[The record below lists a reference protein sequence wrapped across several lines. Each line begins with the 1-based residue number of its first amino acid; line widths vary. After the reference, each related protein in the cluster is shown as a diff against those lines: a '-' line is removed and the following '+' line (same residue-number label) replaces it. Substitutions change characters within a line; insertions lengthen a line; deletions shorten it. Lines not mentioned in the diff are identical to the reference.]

1 MSVTRKRIVV
11 TGMGVLSSIGKD
23 VAEFKQSLLDRRCGI
38 SASPEYRKYF
48 DGAYA
53 SEIDYAVDYPG
64 LDPDVIKNVDKGALW
79 AYRVGR
85 EALLDSDLFESPL
98 KEKIGLMMGISAG
111 GTEAFLPALLGEPE
125 KLNWKMVQNSGSYS
139 SVSHLAASLLD
150 LGGGFELVSTAC
162 TASPNAI
169 GLAFDAIQNNKSEVM
184 LAVGSEP
191 LYIPTFAGFY
201 ALKAMAD
208 GPCSPFSGVAGM
220 SIGEGAGAL
229 VLEEYEHAKKRGAPI
244 YAEILSYATTGDAY
258 HETAPD
264 PKGEGAS
271 FVMNFALRNAGLE
284 AKDIEYINAHG
295 TGTEANDRAETLALG
310 RVFAE
315 NRDVPIS
322 STKSYFGH
330 NIGSAGVLELIACML
345 TLSEDKILPT
355 LNFSEA
361 RSYCDLNY
369 VPNDF
374 REQKVNVFMKNNYAF
389 GGNNCC
395 MIVSMQ
401 PDSKAASTYEPRRV
415 AITGLGTVSSLGANT
430 AAFFEKIAEGV
441 SPSALEKLPK
451 GAAGPGTPNLIDGGS
466 APDAVATGDTSEGAE
481 SQGIEGMEEL
491 LEALKNLPVDEE
503 GNLNFRFHRVVK
515 FNARKLLRNFDPR
528 KMNEICTFA
537 LVAVEEA
544 IADAGYKVPKGRR
557 EEVGMI
563 MGMSRGPTSTIQKLT
578 DSLQPNPNNVRTK
591 EFAMSLMNSIAT
603 QCSIARGVK
612 GYNTTLATGYNAS
625 LGALMQAYEVLRQDL
640 QDYMVV
646 GASDE
651 KGAGYTPIMH
661 LDQTLLNYDADPTAY
676 QVYSAAGDGYF
687 AGEGS
692 CCMLLEK
699 YDAAKERGAE
709 IYGEIVGYGRAS
721 DRLFFNDADHDAQDH
736 WGRAMGRAITLALNE
751 AGIAPKDVDM
761 ICGSSW
767 GTRYSN
773 LAELQGVRHAFGE
786 AAKDIPLTNFN
797 NRFGFI
803 EAASGQMNLAATLH
817 CMRENTVFP
826 ILYTQDFA
834 VDGLNYATEAIKK
847 EIRHA
852 LVLGVSEGGNNYA
865 LLVRRPE

>member
-11 TGMGVLSSIGKD
+11 TGMGVLSSLGKD
-23 VAEFKQSLLDRRCGI
+23 VAEFKASLLDRRCGI
-38 SASPEYRKYF
+38 KASEEYRKYF
-48 DGAYA
+48 EGAYA
-53 SEIDYAVDYPG
+53 SEIEYEVEYPG
-64 LDPDVIKNVDKGALW
+64 LAPETIATVDKGALW

-85 EALLDSDLFESPL
+85 EALMDSDLFESPL

-111 GTEAFLPALLGEPE
+111 GTEAFLPALLGEPD

-150 LGGGFELVSTAC
+150 VGGGFELVSTAC

-169 GLAFDAIQNNKSEVM
+169 GLAFDAIQNDKSEVM

-271 FVMNFALRNAGLE
+271 FVMNFALRNAGLTP
-284 AKDIEYINAHG
+284 KDIEYVNAHG

-310 RVFAE
+310 RIFAE

-345 TLSEDKILPT
+345 TLSEGKILPT

-369 VPNDF
+369 VPNEF

-395 MIVSMQ
+395 MIVAME
-401 PDSKAASTYEPRRV
+401 PDSRPASTYEPRRV
-415 AITGLGTVSSLGANT
+415 AITGLGTVSSLGPNT
-430 AAFFEKIAEGV
+430 EAFFEKIAEGL
-441 SPSALEKLPK
+441 SPSGVETVPRE
-451 GAAGPGTPNLIDGGS
+451 AAGPGTPNEAADG
-466 APDAVATGDTSEGAE
+466 ARAAE
-481 SQGIEGMEEL
+481 AGIEGMEEL
-491 LEALKNLPVDEE
+491 IEALKNLPVDEE
-503 GNLNFRFHRVVK
+503 GNLNFRFHRVAK

-528 KMNEICTFA
+528 KMNDICTFA

-578 DSLQPNPNNVRTK
+578 DSLQPDPNNVRTK

-661 LDQTLLNYDADPTAY
+661 LDQTLLNYDAAPDAY
-676 QVYSAAGDGYF
+676 TLYDKAGEGYF

-699 YDAAKERGAE
+699 YEAAKERGAH

-721 DRLFFNDADHDAQDH
+721 DRLFFNEPDHDAEDH
-736 WGRAMGRAITLALNE
+736 WGRAMARAIQLALKE
-751 AGIAPKDVDM
+751 GGIGPEEVDM

-773 LAELQGVRHAFGE
+773 LAELHGIRHAFGE

-803 EAASGQMNLAATLH
+803 EAASGSMNLAATLF

-826 ILYTQDFA
+826 ILFTKPDDFA
-834 VDGLNYATEAIKK
+834 VEGLNYATEAVKK
-847 EIRHA
+847 DIRHA

-865 LLVRRPE
+865 ILVRRPE

>member
-23 VAEFKQSLLDRRCGI
+23 VADFKESLLAKRGGI
-38 SASPEYRKYF
+38 AASEEYRKYF

-53 SEIDYAVDYPG
+53 SEIKYEVDYPG
-64 LDPDVIKNVDKGALW
+64 LDPDIIATVDKGALW

-85 EALLDSDLFESPL
+85 EALLDSGLFDSPL

-125 KLNWKMVQNSGSYS
+125 KINWRMVQNSGSYS
-139 SVSHLAASLLD
+139 SVSHLAASLLNV
-150 LGGGFELVSTAC
+150 GGGFELVSTAC

-169 GLAFDAIQNNKSEVM
+169 GLAFDAMQNGKSDVM

-229 VLEEYEHAKKRGAPI
+229 VLEEYEHAKSRGAPI

-271 FVMNFALRNAGLE
+271 FVMNFALRNAGLTP
-284 AKDIEYINAHG
+284 KDIEYINAHG

-315 NRDVPIS
+315 NKDVPIS

-330 NIGSAGVLELIACML
+330 NIGSAGVMELIACML

-374 REQKVNVFMKNNYAF
+374 IDRKVNVFMKNNYAF

-395 MIVSMQ
+395 MIVSMN
-401 PDSKAASTYEPRRV
+401 PDSKPASVYTPRRV

-430 AAFFEKIAEGV
+430 EAFFEKIAAGV
-441 SPSALEKLPK
+441 SPSSLDKIPRE
-451 GAAGPGTPNLIDGGS
+451 AAGPGTPNSTEGGQT
-466 APDAVATGDTSEGAE
+466 DA
-481 SQGIEGMEEL
+481 GIEGLEEL
-491 LEALKNLPVDEE
+491 LETLKNLPVDED
-503 GNLNFRFHRVVK
+503 GNLSFRFHRVEK
-515 FNARKLLRNFDPR
+515 FNPRKLLRNFDPR

-537 LVAVEEA
+537 LVAVEQA

-563 MGMSRGPTSTIQKLT
+563 MGMSRGPTSTIQRLT
-578 DSLQPNPNNVRTK
+578 DSLQPDPNNVRTK

-625 LGALMQAYEVLRQDL
+625 LGALIQGYEVLRQDL

-661 LDQTLLNYDADPTAY
+661 LNQTLLNYSAEPEAY
-676 QVYSAAGDGYF
+676 QVYGKAGSGYF

-699 YDAAKERGAE
+699 YDAAKERGVH
-709 IYGEIVGYGRAS
+709 IYGEIAGYGRAN
-721 DRLFFNDADHDAQDH
+721 DRLFFNDADHDAEHH
-736 WGRAMGRAITLALNE
+736 WGLAMGRAIELALKE
-751 AGIAPKDVDM
+751 GGITPDQVDM
-761 ICGSSW
+761 VCGSSW

-773 LAELQGVRHAFGE
+773 LAELHGIRNAFGE
-786 AAKDIPLTNFN
+786 SAKDVPVTNFN

-803 EAASGQMNLAATLH
+803 EAASGAMNMAAVLY
-817 CMRENTVFP
+817 CMRESTVFP
-826 ILYTQDFA
+826 ILFTKEFA
-834 VDGLNYATEAIKK
+834 VDGLNYVTEPLKK
-847 EIRHA
+847 DIRNA

-865 LLVRRPE
+865 ILLRRPD